1 MNWRGE
7 LLELIAE
14 ASNSQDS
21 KKPKEKATKTDQ
33 ALVLQNVRGPTE
45 FIYTGDFM
53 CWKAAEDKA
62 VKFVRVRDK
71 EDVGQGG

>member
-1 MNWRGE
+1 MNWRGK

-14 ASNSQDS
+14 ASNSQAS
-21 KKPKEKATKTDQ
+21 EEPKEKAEKIGQ

-53 CWKAAEDKA
+53 CWKAKDDKS
-62 VKFVRVRDK
+62 VKFVRVGDD
-71 EDVGQGG
+71 EDVAQGD

>member
-1 MNWRGE
+1 MNWRGK

-14 ASNSQDS
+14 ASNSQAS
-21 KKPKEKATKTDQ
+21 EEPKEKAEKIGQ

-62 VKFVRVRDK
+62 VKFFRVRDK